1 MAYTFV
7 PSDAAT
13 DIASTVVYGVQDQ
26 LSGYILQDI
35 NVTEDVNTVQ
45 IPDQQGAI
53 AQVRAFQKHWNISF
67 TAIGQGM
74 TAPGEGA
81 GKVITFSTADGRS
94 FNAFVQSCERRATY
108 NDTQKW
114 AVTME
119 AWEKATVPGFE
130 GELGP
135 LSA

>member
-1 MAYTFV
+1 MAYNFV
-7 PSDAAT
+7 PSNAASE
-13 DIASTVVYGVQDQ
+13 IASKVVYGVQDQ

-35 NVTEDVNTVQ
+35 NVNEDINTVQ

-53 AQVRAFQKHWNISF
+53 AQVRGFQKHWNISF
-67 TAIGQGM
+67 TAIGNEM
-74 TAPGEGA
+74 TAPGGGA
-81 GKVITFSTADGRS
+81 GEVITFSTADGRS

>member
-1 MAYTFV
+1 MAYNFV
-7 PSDAAT
+7 PSTAASS
-13 DIASTVVYGVQDQ
+13 IASTVVYGVEDT

-53 AQVRAFQKHWNISF
+53 AQVRGMQKHWNISF
-67 TAIGQGM
+67 TAIGNNN
-74 TAPGEGA
+74 TPPGSGA
-81 GKVITFSTADGRS
+81 GSTITFTTATGS
-94 FNAFVQSCERRATY
+94 FKAFVQSCERRATY

-119 AWEKATVPGFE
+119 AWEDAVDSSGTV
-130 GELGP
+130 LGP
-135 LSA
+135 TA

>member
-1 MAYTFV
+1 MAYNFV
-7 PSDAAT
+7 PEKAAS

-35 NVTEDVNTVQ
+35 NVNEDINTVQ

-53 AQVRAFQKHWNISF
+53 AQVRGFQKHWNISF

-74 TAPGEGA
+74 DAPGGGA
-81 GKVITFSTADGRS
+81 GEVITFTTATGTS
-94 FNAFVQSCERRATY
+94 FQAFVQSCERRATY

-119 AWEKATVPGFE
+119 AWEDATVPGVE
-130 GELGP
+130 GQLGP

>member
-7 PSDAAT
+7 PEKAAT
-13 DIASTVVYGVQDQ
+13 DIASTVVYGVQDT

-67 TAIGQGM
+67 TAIGNNN
-74 TAPGEGA
+74 TAPGSGA
-81 GKVITFSTADGRS
+81 GSVIEFQTTTGKFK
-94 FNAFVQSCERRATY
+94 AFVQSCERRATY

-119 AWEKATVPGFE
+119 AWEDATVLGVE
-130 GELGP
+130 GKLGP
-135 LSA
+135 TA

>member
-7 PSDAAT
+7 PDKAAT
-13 DIASTVVYGVQDQ
+13 DIASTVIYGVADV

-67 TAIGQGM
+67 TAIGNNN
-74 TAPGEGA
+74 TAPGKGA
-81 GKVITFSTADGRS
+81 GSVVSFTTADNKT
-94 FNAFVQSCERRATY
+94 FKAFVQSCERRATY

-119 AWEKATVPGFE
+119 AWEDATVPGE
-130 GELGP
+130 DGKLGP
-135 LSA
+135 FSA